1 MGEPP
6 SSHWDFSYQNP
17 QNKGRPLLWGVLT
30 MVGCKE
36 YHSLEEAIQEMVHFQ
51 EEIHPNSKGVVYY
64 ESKHQTFA
72 TLYALRKDIFAKE

>member
-1 MGEPP
+1 
-6 SSHWDFSYQNP
+6 
-17 QNKGRPLLWGVLT
+17 